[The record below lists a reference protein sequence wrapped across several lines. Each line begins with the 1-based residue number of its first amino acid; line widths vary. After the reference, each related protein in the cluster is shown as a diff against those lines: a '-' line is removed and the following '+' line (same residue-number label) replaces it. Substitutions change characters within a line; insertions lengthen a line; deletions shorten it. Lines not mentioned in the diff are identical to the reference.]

1 MGNARFAAESL
12 VLAITLISALIASS
26 EAPAQTTDASEGKR
40 VQVLQIREASGPKE
54 SSVEKSKLVATPA
67 KKKAAGRNT
76 IRKSSA
82 AANEQAPTRPSNQNT
97 PVQSPIVA
105 AANATPA
112 QNEISAPSSERT
124 GTLAV
129 GNRVE
134 ALASFGDDNNL
145 GLSTASFSGT
155 AENPTTNGN
164 VVGNSP
170 PAIAD
175 AKLASMA
182 PIAAGQPKPSDG
194 SSPSATSQVLATL
207 SGATLAAAFGCYLLI
222 SSRRRGAV
230 GS

>member
-1 MGNARFAAESL
+1 MGNARSAAESL
-12 VLAITLISALIASS
+12 VPAIVLISALIASS
-26 EAPAQTTDASEGKR
+26 GVPAQTTDGGEGKR

-67 KKKAAGRNT
+67 KKKAAGRKNT
-76 IRKSSA
+76 RKPSA
-82 AANEQAPTRPSNQNT
+82 AASEQAPTRPSNQN

-145 GLSTASFSGT
+145 GLSTANFSGT

-170 PAIAD
+170 PTIAD
-175 AKLASMA
+175 AQRASKA
-182 PIAAGQPKPSDG
+182 QIAAGQPKPLEG
-194 SSPSATSQVLATL
+194 GSPSATSQVLATL

-222 SSRRRGAV
+222 SSRRRGAF